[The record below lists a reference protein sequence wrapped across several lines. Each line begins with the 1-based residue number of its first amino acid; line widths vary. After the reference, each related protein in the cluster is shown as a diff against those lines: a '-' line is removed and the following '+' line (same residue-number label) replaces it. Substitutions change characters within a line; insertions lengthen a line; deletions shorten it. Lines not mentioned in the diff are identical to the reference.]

1 MLFEILKILIIAII
15 LDIPY
20 LLSHKNYFNNI
31 FRKIQGSV
39 VKLNLLGAII
49 CYILISLLIY
59 FIVIQKKLKWYETM
73 LLGSCVYGIYEST
86 NYATFKK
93 WPIYLLIVDTLW
105 GGILFLLI
113 RNVYLYL

>member
-1 MLFEILKILIIAII
+1 MLFEILKILIIAVI

-73 LLGSCVYGIYEST
+73 ILGSCENSIYEYK
-86 NYATFKK
+86 NYTTFKK

>member
-1 MLFEILKILIIAII
+1 MLFELLKIFIIAII

-20 LLSHKNYFNNI
+20 LLSHKNYFNNV
-31 FRKIQGSV
+31 FKKIQGSDV
-39 VKLNLLGAII
+39 NLNLTGAII

-73 LLGSCVYGIYEST
+73 LLGSCVYGIYDAT

-93 WPIYLLIVDTLW
+93 WPIYLFVADTLW

-113 RNVYLYL
+113 QKVYLYL